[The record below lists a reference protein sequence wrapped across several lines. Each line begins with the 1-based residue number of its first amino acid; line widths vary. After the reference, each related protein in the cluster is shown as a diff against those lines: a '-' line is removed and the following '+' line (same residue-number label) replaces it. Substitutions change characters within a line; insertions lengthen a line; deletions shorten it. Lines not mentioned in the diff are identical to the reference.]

1 MRRIDREVKDPTKIK
16 EIINDSQ
23 IIRIGY
29 YDNGEVYI
37 VPVNFGY
44 TEENGSY
51 TFYFHGA
58 NAGRKYELSKNGC
71 DVGFEMESSAKTV
84 INDEISCHSTCLFHS
99 VIGNGRISLV
109 ESQSEKEKALNI
121 ILNHCTGKDIH
132 NFEEKYLKAF
142 AVYKLESQ
150 KLSCKEKI
158 K

>member
-1 MRRIDREVKDPTKIK
+1 MRRADREVSDPAKIK
-16 EIINDSQ
+16 DIIKASE

-29 YDNGEVYI
+29 YDDGEVYI

-44 TEENGSY
+44 TEEGGSY

-58 NAGRKYELSKNGC
+58 SAGRKYELSKNGC
-71 DVGFEMESSAKTV
+71 NVGFEMESSAKIV

-99 VIGNGRISLV
+99 VIGNGKISIITDPK
-109 ESQSEKEKALNI
+109 EKEEALNI
-121 ILNHCTGKDIH
+121 ILNHFTGKIAH
-132 NFEEKYLKAF
+132 TFEEKYF
-142 AVYKLESQ
+142 NMVAVYKLEVE